1 MVKNPR
7 TSARVNQLRPL
18 NQPKPLAVTDSLGKP
33 LAMRDGGEIVEIE
46 AVQDCWAVDDEW
58 WREPIRRRYYRVL
71 TARGAVRT
79 IYHDIVR
86 DGWFEQAY

>member
-1 MVKNPR
+1 MVKNSR
-7 TSARVNQLRPL
+7 TTSRLDQLRPL
-18 NQPKPLAVTDSLGKP
+18 NQPKPLTITAGRGEP
-33 LAMRDGGEIVEIE
+33 LAMRDGGEHVEIE
-46 AVQDCWAVDDEW
+46 SIQDNWTIDEEW

-79 IYHDIVR
+79 IYHDVVR